1 MKVNLSSWTPPQ
13 GKRGLKFQEFSTS
26 LILIMV
32 KKWRGVP
39 RRLGRRD
46 VRSDMSP
53 SHAWLSHFIVEEV
66 VLPLVDPSGDGEF
79 SPQKVACSIL
89 GQLLLLEWVGFVL
102 FKPKNVFAWRILWTE
117 EPGRLQSIGLH
128 RVGHNWKLLS
138 MHTSKNVFISVSPC
152 CSSPLGLKPALG
164 DSKGTLWG
172 FEGAGSGKLR
182 TI

>member
-1 MKVNLSSWTPPQ
+1 
-13 GKRGLKFQEFSTS
+13 
-26 LILIMV
+26 
-32 KKWRGVP
+32 
-39 RRLGRRD
+39 
-46 VRSDMSP
+46 MSP

-66 VLPLVDPSGDGEF
+66 VLPSDGEF
-79 SPQKVACSIL
+79 SPPKVACSIL

-172 FEGAGSGKLR
+172 FEGAGSGKSGLSR
-182 TI
+182 ETDKLSISGEEVQPSRGDTEFRAGRKEGATVYGPL